1 MKTCKKYGGSHGGGR
16 NYGRLARDAMDKL
29 VSAVEAGK
37 SETLKAYLALVAKF
51 HRYSVGNM
59 LLIAAQQP
67 HATRVAGF
75 RTWQRLGRR
84 VKSGETGIRI
94 LAPLRFRR
102 TEEDEE
108 DEEVRAFR
116 TVCVFDVS

>member
-1 MKTCKKYGGSHGGGR
+1 MKRHKKYGGSHGGGR

-67 HATRVAGF
+67 HATRVTA
-75 RTWQRLGRR
+75 RP
-84 VKSGETGIRI
+84 ETGCGHAS
-94 LAPLRFRR
+94 L
-102 TEEDEE
+102 
-108 DEEVRAFR
+108 
-116 TVCVFDVS
+116 